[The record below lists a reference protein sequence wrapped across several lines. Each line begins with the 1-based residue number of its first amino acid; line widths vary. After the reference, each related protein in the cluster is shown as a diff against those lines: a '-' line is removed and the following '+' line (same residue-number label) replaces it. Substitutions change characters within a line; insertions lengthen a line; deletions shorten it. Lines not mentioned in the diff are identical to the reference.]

1 MHSPVLS
8 GGHDPAVSG
17 AHTPFLSGL
26 HVAALS
32 AAHDPVSS
40 SGHAPDISG
49 FHDPV
54 ASGGHDPALSVLH
67 DPVSS
72 GAHVAVISAAHEP
85 TVSGGHSPVA
95 SAAHDPIASGLH
107 DPTVSGGA
115 HATAISA
122 FHAPAAS
129 AAHNPALSAAHGP
142 VSSATHNPT
151 LSAAHDPVASAAHD
165 PTISQFHNPI
175 ASGAHDPAVSAGHN
189 ANLSGIHT
197 PALSG
202 GHSPADSATHDP
214 IGSQLGDPGGPP
226 PVLPFDEL
234 FDFLPPVVFSGP
246 GSLQGSLAASL
257 DPWARVFVMAR
268 RASTQETVLAD
279 DVAIGLGLATGARLV
294 TLGSGARAILP
305 VSFVFT
311 SGWDAPP
318 RGSIFDL
325 GGRIDLMPAPVDSA
339 LPPGLA
345 GWSED
350 LLLPAATTSAQVGFN
365 PVTFAGATGTSPASF
380 AAQFGDGLLS
390 MWRFDAAG
398 QRWLSFIAGAP
409 ARVNTLTTLGT
420 RDALLVKTAQATTVQ
435 QIDFIPR
442 TGAARSVLLE
452 AGGNL
457 VSYTG
462 GGGDI
467 AALTAAVG
475 GLRTVSVF
483 DARDQRWRVFVRG
496 APPQVS
502 QVSTLS
508 RLDAVFI
515 VVDTSTRWAYTE
527 ETAAGSSP

>member
-1 MHSPVLS
+1 
-8 GGHDPAVSG
+8 
-17 AHTPFLSGL
+17 
-26 HVAALS
+26 
-32 AAHDPVSS
+32 
-40 SGHAPDISG
+40 
-49 FHDPV
+49 
-54 ASGGHDPALSVLH
+54 
-67 DPVSS
+67 
-72 GAHVAVISAAHEP
+72 
-85 TVSGGHSPVA
+85 
-95 SAAHDPIASGLH
+95 
-107 DPTVSGGA
+107 
-115 HATAISA
+115 
-122 FHAPAAS
+122 
-129 AAHNPALSAAHGP
+129 
-142 VSSATHNPT
+142 
-151 LSAAHDPVASAAHD
+151 
-165 PTISQFHNPI
+165 
-175 ASGAHDPAVSAGHN
+175 
-189 ANLSGIHT
+189 
-197 PALSG
+197 
-202 GHSPADSATHDP
+202 
-214 IGSQLGDPGGPP
+214 
-226 PVLPFDEL
+226 
-234 FDFLPPVVFSGP
+234 
-246 GSLQGSLAASL
+246 
-257 DPWARVFVMAR
+257 
-268 RASTQETVLAD
+268 
-279 DVAIGLGLATGARLV
+279 
-294 TLGSGARAILP
+294 
-305 VSFVFT
+305 
-311 SGWDAPP
+311 
-318 RGSIFDL
+318 
-325 GGRIDLMPAPVDSA
+325 MPAPVDSA

-515 VVDTSTRWAYTE
+515 RRRHIDSLGVHGRDRCGLIPVGSHRWRDQLHRAIRG
-527 ETAAGSSP
+527 TASLAGSSPPRLAAQARPHYHRVGVAGVARRRR